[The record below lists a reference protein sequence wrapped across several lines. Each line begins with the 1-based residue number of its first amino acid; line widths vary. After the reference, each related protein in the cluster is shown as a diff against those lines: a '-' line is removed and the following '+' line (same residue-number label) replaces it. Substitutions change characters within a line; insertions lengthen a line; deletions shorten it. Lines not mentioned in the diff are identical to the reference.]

1 MPSPELELVMKRREF
16 ITLIGGAAAWPLAA
30 KAQQKGKLPL
40 VGILNPGAT
49 DTPAVAGFYN
59 GLRQLGYSEGLNIA
73 IERRYGDW
81 NTDRFQELAADLVRL
96 NVDVIV
102 VMSTS
107 PARAVKQATS
117 RIPIVV
123 GGMADPVSDELVVS
137 LSRPGANLT
146 GNTFLGPELIAKR
159 FGLLKDAIP
168 GLSRVAALWHP
179 GAYGQRTIQG
189 MLRET
194 ETAAHALKLHLQL
207 VPAVG
212 PGDLEAA
219 FVTMT
224 REHAEAVIQLPSPM
238 LFGEHKRIAE
248 LAAKSRLPAMYAARE
263 FVEDG
268 GLMSY
273 GVSFPNLWGHLATY
287 VDKILK
293 GANPADLP
301 VEQPTK
307 LEFVFNAKTAKE
319 LGLAIPR
326 ELLLLADEVIE

>member
-1 MPSPELELVMKRREF
+1 
-16 ITLIGGAAAWPLAA
+16 
-30 KAQQKGKLPL
+30 
-40 VGILNPGAT
+40 
-49 DTPAVAGFYN
+49 
-59 GLRQLGYSEGLNIA
+59 
-73 IERRYGDW
+73 
-81 NTDRFQELAADLVRL
+81 
-96 NVDVIV
+96 
-102 VMSTS
+102 
-107 PARAVKQATS
+107 
-117 RIPIVV
+117 
-123 GGMADPVSDELVVS
+123 
-137 LSRPGANLT
+137 
-146 GNTFLGPELIAKR
+146 
-159 FGLLKDAIP
+159 
-168 GLSRVAALWHP
+168 
-179 GAYGQRTIQG
+179 

-194 ETAAHALKLHLQL
+194 ETAAHALRLHLEL

-238 LFGEHKRIAE
+238 LFAEHKRIVE
-248 LAAKSRLPAMYAARE
+248 LGAKTRLPAMYAARE

-273 GVSFPNLWGHLATY
+273 GVSFPDLWGHLATY